1 MRPVRLAAVG
11 FTAFRDLV
19 EIDFADADFF
29 ALVGPTGSGKSSV
42 LDAICFALYGSVPRY
57 DDDRLVA
64 PAITQGATEARVSLT
79 FEIGGEEYIATRV
92 VRRTKTGATTKEAR
106 LEHGSE
112 IVAGDARDMND
123 KVAELIGLP
132 FHHFTRSVVLP
143 QGDFAEFLHDKPSA
157 RQDLIVKL
165 LDLSVYGRMQ
175 TRATQRAAEGK
186 SRIQLDEQRLAQLA
200 DCTTEARA
208 TARARAATLKKLLAR
223 LGAAENDVR
232 VLEQASERA
241 RAEGEA
247 AGAIVTALAKVAV
260 PKAVRSLGTERAAA
274 AGQQETA
281 ASERAAAEQAI
292 ERHGHELESLPDP
305 SALQQQLDA
314 IAALEEVDSRVGTV
328 EVLLAEAR
336 PELDAEQA
344 ALEAATHA
352 VRHAEAEYEVALE
365 DTAATALAAGLKVG
379 APCPVCEQ
387 VVTRKPNVRAGEKV
401 RAKKTLDAA
410 RKSEVAART
419 VTQRHEKARDQ
430 RDAELVQLNKQAAD
444 LRAKVAGAPPA
455 DVLVKQIEAVRGAQQ
470 LRVELQRAFQT
481 AVRAERDAREKV
493 EGIDTRVASLRREG
507 ETQRDALVSA
517 GLDPPRIGAD
527 LPGDWGELARWA
539 AHETPAHER
548 RAKELAEL
556 AREHLRSKQGAI
568 AALVAECR
576 TVGIAVPDRPEP
588 TVGRLRELTAAAEQA
603 AASEIERVTAALEE
617 QAAIGKRVASV
628 REEVGVAT
636 ELARLLRSTG
646 FEQWIV
652 NEALEALVIGAS
664 TTLEQLSNGQ
674 YALAVDDRNE
684 FEVVDHR
691 NADER
696 RPIKTLSG
704 GETFQA
710 STALALALADQVAV
724 LAAGGAAKLDA
735 IFLDEGFGTLDAD
748 SLDTVAATLETLG
761 GDGRMVGIV
770 THVRE
775 LADRVPVR
783 YEVIK
788 GPRTSTVTRVDA

>member
-19 EIDFADADFF
+19 EIDFTGADFF
-29 ALVGPTGSGKSSV
+29 ALIGPTGSGKSSV

-64 PAITQGATEARVSLT
+64 PAITQGAVEARVSLT
-79 FEIGGEEYIATRV
+79 FEVDGEEYVATRV
-92 VRRTKTGATTKEAR
+92 VRRTKNGATTKEAR
-106 LEHGSE
+106 LEHGSDTL
-112 IVAGDARDMND
+112 AGDARDMND

-165 LDLSVYGRMQ
+165 LDLGVYGRMQ

-186 SRIQLDEQRLAQLA
+186 SRIQLDEQRLERLA
-200 DCTTEARA
+200 ECTTGAQAAARARA
-208 TARARAATLKKLLAR
+208 TALHELLAR
-223 LGAAENDVR
+223 LGKAEHDLR
-232 VLEQASERA
+232 ALEQESERA
-241 RAEGEA
+241 RGQGEA
-247 AGAIVTALAKVAV
+247 ATAVATSLALVSV
-260 PKAVRSLGTERAAA
+260 PAAVRSLGPQRAAVA
-274 AGQQETA
+274 EQQQEAATA
-281 ASERAAAEQAI
+281 QATAEQAL
-292 ERHGHELESLPDP
+292 ERHGRELEALPDP
-305 SALQQQLDA
+305 SVLQQQLDA
-314 IAALEEVDSRVGTV
+314 FGQLDAIASRVVAV
-328 EVLLAEAR
+328 EATLADAR
-336 PELDAEQA
+336 PELEAAQDALQ
-344 ALEAATHA
+344 AATHA

-379 APCPVCEQ
+379 EPCPVCEQ
-387 VVTRKPNVRAGEKV
+387 IVARKPKVRAGEKV
-401 RAKKTLDAA
+401 RAKKGLDTT
-410 RKSEVAART
+410 RKAEVAART
-419 VTQRHEKARDQ
+419 VLQRHEKASDQ
-430 RDAELVQLNKQAAD
+430 GDAELVALAKQAGGF
-444 LRAKVAGAPPA
+444 RAKVAGAPPA
-455 DVLVKQIEAVRGAQQ
+455 EVLVKTIEGVRAAQQ
-470 LRVELQRAFQT
+470 LRVELQQSFQH
-481 AVRAERDAREKV
+481 AVAAERDARRKIDE
-493 EGIDTRVASLRREG
+493 IDTRVAALRRDS

-517 GLDPPRIGAD
+517 GLDPPRLGTD
-527 LPGDWGELARWA
+527 LPGDWDAFARWA
-539 AHETPAHER
+539 AQEKPAHER
-548 RAKELAEL
+548 RAAELAES
-556 AREHLRSKQGAI
+556 AREHLRSMQVTTS
-568 AALVAECR
+568 ALVAACR
-576 TVGIAVPDRPEP
+576 TAGVEVAERSEP
-588 TVGRLRELTAAAEQA
+588 TVGKLRELTAAAEHA
-603 AASEIERVTAALEE
+603 AESEIARVAAGLEE
-617 QAAIGKRVASV
+617 RAAIERRVASV
-628 REEVGVAT
+628 QDQVAVAT

-652 NEALEALVIGAS
+652 NEALESLVVAAS
-664 TTLEQLSNGQ
+664 ETLEQLSNGQ

-691 NADER
+691 NADEH

-783 YEVIK
+783 YEVVK